1 MRVSKR
7 SFTNSLSY
15 ALTKSSLLVT
25 LIVGFLLSCIQ
36 IGVDFVREQDAIEQF
51 ASEILAANQFAAAD
65 ASFHLDAPAAEEVAK
80 GILQYYAI
88 TSVIITNESNE
99 ILAQLTSEKTRELE
113 VNTGYEF
120 FGETKAFIQPLSL
133 KSGENI
139 GSLSIYIDPA
149 LASEGLIDR
158 SILILLSGLV
168 RNILL
173 AFILVFL
180 FYRTTTKKVIN
191 IVKAL
196 NNLDLDNPSKNR
208 IPNTNTKQKNELD
221 DLGDSINQLLDI
233 VHRDIQKR
241 EKREQELFASQK
253 ELSYQANHDILSGL
267 VNRRGFERYLSMAMV
282 SKQIKNAEHV
292 FCYLDLD
299 QFKIINDTCGH
310 IAGDELLR
318 QVSQLLKKDIRS
330 HDILARLG
338 GDEFGILMEHCNL
351 ENAKQIVQKIIDRV
365 SRHRFLWEEKP
376 FAISVSIGM
385 AHISENINSTT
396 DLLRNADIACYAA
409 KDAGRNC
416 FRIYQEGI
424 SDTAKIHGD
433 MEWVTKINSA
443 LENNSFC
450 LYVQIIQPNIK
461 TDKLGLHY
469 EVLLRMLDD
478 SGSVITPNTFLPA
491 AERYHLITKI
501 DIWVIKNQF
510 DYLSR
515 HPEHLDVLEMC
526 SINLSGSSLTAPG
539 FLQTVLDCLRHYDIP
554 ARKICF
560 EITETAAVSNF
571 TEAIKFIAAMN
582 KIGCSFA
589 LDDFGTGLSS
599 FAYLKY
605 LPVDY
610 LKIDGVFVKG
620 IVDDPIDYAMVK
632 SIHEVGHVMGKKT
645 VAEFVEN
652 SEIGLKLK
660 EIGVDFL
667 QGYGIARPCPIE
679 ELQLD
684 DYRSHC
690 EGIKFL

>member
-1 MRVSKR
+1 MRESQR

-15 ALTKSSLLVT
+15 TLTKNSLLVT
-25 LIVGFLLSCIQ
+25 LIVGFSLSCIQ

-65 ASFHLDAPAAEEVAK
+65 ASFHLDAPAAQEVAK
-80 GILQYYAI
+80 GILQYYSI
-88 TSVIITNESNE
+88 TSVTITNESNE
-99 ILAQLTSEKTRELE
+99 ILAQLTSGKIGGSE
-113 VNTGYEF
+113 VDAGYGF
-120 FGETKAFIQPLSL
+120 FGKTKAFTQPLSF

-149 LASEGLIDR
+149 LAAEGLIDR
-158 SILILLSGLV
+158 SVLILLSGLV

-191 IVKAL
+191 IVTAL

-208 IPNTNTKQKNELD
+208 IPKTHTKQKNELD
-221 DLGDSINQLLDI
+221 DLGDSINRLLDI

-241 EKREQELFASQK
+241 EQREQELYASQK
-253 ELSYQANHDILSGL
+253 ELTYQANHDILSGL
-267 VNRRGFERYLSMAMV
+267 VNRRGFERHLSTAIK
-282 SKQIKNAEHV
+282 SKQTENAEHV

-318 QVSQLLKKDIRS
+318 QISQLLKKHIRS

-351 ENAKQIVQKIIDRV
+351 ENAKQIAQKLIDRV
-365 SRHRFLWEEKP
+365 NQHRFLWEEKP
-376 FAISVSIGM
+376 FVISVSIGM

-416 FRIYQEGI
+416 FRIYQESV
-424 SDTAKIHGD
+424 SDIAKIHGD
-433 MEWVTKINSA
+433 MECVAKINFA
-443 LENNSFC
+443 LENNRFC
-450 LYVQIIQPNIK
+450 LYAQIIQPNIK
-461 TDKLGLHY
+461 TDKSGLHY
-469 EVLLRMLDD
+469 EVLLRMLDE
-478 SGSVITPNTFLPA
+478 SGAIIAPNTFLPA
-491 AERYHLITKI
+491 AERYHLITKL
-501 DIWVIKNQF
+501 DTWVIKNQF

-515 HPEHLDVLEMC
+515 HPKHLDALEMC
-526 SINLSGSSLTAPG
+526 SINLSGPSLTAPG
-539 FLQTVLDCLRHYDIP
+539 FLQTVLDCLEHYEIP
-554 ARKICF
+554 ARKVCF
-560 EITETAAVSNF
+560 EITETAAISNL
-571 TEAIKFIAAMN
+571 TDATSFIVAMH

-632 SIHEVGHVMGKKT
+632 SIHEVGRVMGKKT

-652 SEIGLKLK
+652 SEIELKLK
-660 EIGVDFL
+660 DIGVDFS

-679 ELQLD
+679 ELQWND
-684 DYRSHC
+684 N
-690 EGIKFL
+690 